1 MQNSIPNKKSM
12 VNFKKRGKKVIYCH
26 FLVKI
31 KSDQLSST
39 ANLWNACHKI
49 SKNTLPEVFKMFE
62 IKSHQR
68 RAFFKLSGAI
78 CASKAQAQA

>member
-1 MQNSIPNKKSM
+1 MVDFQKREKKI
-12 VNFKKRGKKVIYCH
+12 IYCH

-31 KSDQLSST
+31 EADQLSSM

-68 RAFFKLSGAI
+68 RALDLYSARNDKLSGAI

>member
-1 MQNSIPNKKSM
+1 MVDFQKREKKP
-12 VNFKKRGKKVIYCH
+12 IYYH

-31 KSDQLSST
+31 EADQSSSM

-68 RAFFKLSGAI
+68 RALDLYPARNDKLSGAI
-78 CASKAQAQA
+78 

>member
-1 MQNSIPNKKSM
+1 M
-12 VNFKKRGKKVIYCH
+12 
-26 FLVKI
+26 

-49 SKNTLPEVFKMFE
+49 SKNTLPELFKMFE
-62 IKSHQR
+62 IKSQQW
-68 RAFFKLSGAI
+68 RALDLYPARNDKLSGAI

>member
-1 MQNSIPNKKSM
+1 M
-12 VNFKKRGKKVIYCH
+12 VDFQKREKNPIYYH

-31 KSDQLSST
+31 EADQLSSM

-68 RAFFKLSGAI
+68 RALDLYPARNDKLSGAI

>member
-1 MQNSIPNKKSM
+1 M
-12 VNFKKRGKKVIYCH
+12 
-26 FLVKI
+26 

-49 SKNTLPEVFKMFE
+49 SKNTLTELFKMFE
-62 IKSHQR
+62 NKSQQW
-68 RAFFKLSGAI
+68 RALDLYPARNDKLSGAI

>member
-1 MQNSIPNKKSM
+1 MVDFQKKTE
-12 VNFKKRGKKVIYCH
+12 KIIYCH

-31 KSDQLSST
+31 KADQLSSM

-49 SKNTLPEVFKMFE
+49 SKNPLPEVFKMFE

-68 RAFFKLSGAI
+68 RALDLYTARNDKLSGAI

>member
-1 MQNSIPNKKSM
+1 MVDFQKREKKI
-12 VNFKKRGKKVIYCH
+12 IYCH

-31 KSDQLSST
+31 EADQSSSM

-62 IKSHQR
+62 IKSHQM
-68 RAFFKLSGAI
+68 RALDLYPAKNDNLSGAI
-78 CASKAQAQA
+78 CAFKAQAQA

>member
-1 MQNSIPNKKSM
+1 MVDFQKREKKI
-12 VNFKKRGKKVIYCH
+12 IYCQ

-31 KSDQLSST
+31 EANQLSSI

-68 RAFFKLSGAI
+68 RALDLYPARNDKLSGAI

>member
-1 MQNSIPNKKSM
+1 M
-12 VNFKKRGKKVIYCH
+12 
-26 FLVKI
+26 
-31 KSDQLSST
+31 

-68 RAFFKLSGAI
+68 RALDLYPDRIDKLSEVI
-78 CASKAQAQA
+78 CASEAQAQAY

>member
-1 MQNSIPNKKSM
+1 MVDIQKRKKI
-12 VNFKKRGKKVIYCH
+12 IYCH

-31 KSDQLSST
+31 EADQSSSM

-62 IKSHQR
+62 NKNHQR
-68 RAFFKLSGAI
+68 RAFDL
-78 CASKAQAQA
+78 